1 MFLHFGPFMETKGQL
16 KIRQKFN
23 MMVMLDASIDN
34 LIFVMLAEKK
44 RLSEIL
50 HNVRVMTTDET
61 NSIGPV
67 CCWHCRFFGS
77 PAGLGFPA
85 YSAGA
90 GASVL
95 FDCQSVWV
103 FEWQAS
109 NANFSMLTIWLQ
121 LCFHIIKRGGKSQ

>member
-34 LIFVMLAEKK
+34 LIFVSLRKK

-77 PAGLGFPA
+77 PAGLGFPT

-95 FDCQSVWV
+95 FECQSVWV
-103 FEWQAS
+103 FEWQGLRMPTFQCSPFGFSCAFTPS
-109 NANFSMLTIWLQ
+109 NVE
-121 LCFHIIKRGGKSQ
+121 GKSQ